1 MFCSQCGK
9 QIPDGSTFCPS
20 CGCKVYCENNQGIS
34 PDQKNMNFPGR
45 PAGMGSMAGSSMDSP
60 WRTDPSYMET
70 ASSKKHVR
78 FKKWP
83 VITLAVILTLVIA
96 VSLFVF
102 ISRNGQFL
110 ILDSK
115 FDTYYRTYYW
125 YTYDEHGKIN
135 SEPAEIGT
143 ENKYGF
149 VLSCEGSTD
158 WASWKEKFTYSDFKG
173 KIQPTR
179 CVESYLNEEDGTS
192 NSINYRYEYY
202 GSVVKMIYDTDEEP
216 QWIRFVER
224 DRKGQIIRD
233 RIYSDI
239 DSISGHAYVTDR
251 KWENTYEKGRVQT
264 ADISMDHYY
273 LDDFDI
279 EKAGI
284 DAVLPSDCFTNI
296 TRAKIKYEY

>member
-1 MFCSQCGK
+1 
-9 QIPDGSTFCPS
+9 
-20 CGCKVYCENNQGIS
+20 
-34 PDQKNMNFPGR
+34 MNPPGR
-45 PAGMGSMAGSSMDSP
+45 SSGIGSMADASMVSR